1 MCRRKKPMTLIART
15 GDTSGMASN
24 DVLASNDVRAWNGST
39 APANR
44 SALADWV
51 VFLALGLMWGSSYLF
66 IKIGVETL
74 APFTLIAARLG
85 IGLVVLATVVALA
98 REPLPREPRIYGH
111 LIVMSVFNVALPF
124 FLITSAEQSTD
135 SSLAAIINAS
145 VPLFVIA
152 IAAVA
157 LHDEPI
163 TAGRLA
169 GLAVGFVG
177 VFILVSPGLGGS
189 GGDSSLY
196 GEVALV
202 GSSISYAVG
211 AVYAR
216 RNVRGLRPMIPGLFQ
231 VAFAFVITTVLA
243 LLLER
248 PLATVVRPDAVF
260 AVVWLGILGSGFA
273 YLAFFRLLSRW
284 GATRTSLVA
293 YVLPVVGIVLGVLV
307 LSEQVDVRILL
318 GAALIIGGVALV
330 NSRYGQ
336 KPLFRVAGQQ
346 GDLT

>member
-1 MCRRKKPMTLIART
+1 MTLIART
-15 GDTSGMASN
+15 GDTSGMASS
-24 DVLASNDVRAWNGST
+24 DVLASNRSAGTADRS
-39 APANR
+39 APA
-44 SALADWV
+44 DWL

-74 APFTLIAARLG
+74 EPFTLIATRLG
-85 IGLVVLATVVALA
+85 IGLIVLVTVVAFA

-145 VPLFVIA
+145 VPLFVIV
-152 IAAVA
+152 ISAVA

-163 TAGRLA
+163 TPGRLA

-177 VFILVSPGLGGS
+177 VFILVSRGLGGSGGGS

-216 RNVRGLRPMIPGLFQ
+216 RNVRGLRPMIPALFQ
-231 VAFAFVITTVLA
+231 VAFAFVITAILAVVL
-243 LLLER
+243 EH
-248 PLATVVRPDAVF
+248 PFATVVRPEAVF
-260 AVVWLGILGSGFA
+260 AVVWLGVLGSGFA

-284 GATRTSLVA
+284 GATRTTLVA

-307 LSEQVDVRILL
+307 LSEQVDIRILL
-318 GAALIIGGVALV
+318 GTALIIGGVALV

-336 KPLFRVAGQQ
+336 RPLFRVARQQ

>member
-1 MCRRKKPMTLIART
+1 
-15 GDTSGMASN
+15 MASN
-24 DVLASNDVRAWNGST
+24 DVLASND
-39 APANR
+39 
-44 SALADWV
+44 ALASKGDAARADRSVPVDWL

-74 APFTLIAARLG
+74 EPFTLIAARLG
-85 IGLVVLATVVALA
+85 IGLLVLATVVAFA
-98 REPLPREPRIYGH
+98 REPLPREPRTYFH
-111 LIVMSVFNVALPF
+111 LIVLSVVSVALPF

-145 VPLFVIA
+145 VPLFTIA

-163 TAGRLA
+163 TPGRLA
-169 GLAVGFVG
+169 GLGVGFIG
-177 VFILVSPGLGGS
+177 VFILVSPGLGGSGS

-216 RNVRGLRPMIPGLFQ
+216 RNVRGLRPMIPALFQ
-231 VAFAFVITTVLA
+231 VGFAFAITAVLA
-243 LLLER
+243 GVLEH
-248 PLATVVRPDAVF
+248 PFATVVRPDAIF
-260 AVVWLGILGSGFA
+260 AVVWLGVLGSGFA
-273 YLAFFRLLSRW
+273 YLAFFRLLVRW
-284 GATRTSLVA
+284 GATRATLVA

-307 LSEQVDVRILL
+307 LNEQVDARILL
-318 GAALIIGGVALV
+318 GTVLIIGGVALV

-336 KPLFRVAGQQ
+336 RPLFRVARRQ